1 MAATSFTTGSSSYV
15 RERHVTRI
23 HRYHWPAI
31 QLNVWMLIMLAAS
44 CCLIGI
50 CAVQMEVQHHLRL
63 YTPWYF
69 PYWITVSSLTIAFI
83 ALLLWLISQR
93 RLLPSI
99 VILGAF
105 MFFVLWL
112 VGLIVVSI
120 EMWSSDGSVSS
131 NCDRLVFGNAPAGNN
146 VQTLAWLQQKSICE
160 FPPDACGEGSGWK
173 KADWLAD

>member
-1 MAATSFTTGSSSYV
+1 MVSYSCLGT
-15 RERHVTRI
+15 RKIRHDLFANAG
-23 HRYHWPAI
+23 PAPDY
-31 QLNVWMLIMLAAS
+31 
-44 CCLIGI
+44 
-50 CAVQMEVQHHLRL
+50 R
-63 YTPWYF
+63 YF

-120 EMWSSDGSVSS
+120 EMWSASGSVSS
-131 NCDRLVFGNAPAGNN
+131 NCDRLVFNTSPSGNN
-146 VQTLAWLQQKSICE
+146 LQTLAWLQQKSICE
-160 FPPDACGEGSGWK
+160 S
-173 KADWLAD
+173 